1 MTINDF
7 WLTSGWHLLD
17 KDQTG
22 CLVPTEDF
30 MRAYFYRPEVAP
42 IDESC
47 EAEIA
52 LHKKLVGSPF
62 ITVEKTDLEAIKDK
76 DVVFNYE
83 VILKF
88 REFLS
93 NYPTLEAAYLAIA
106 RGQPINFPPLF
117 VDQLVQIILRN
128 ILNENSFALQI
139 RASELFFRT
148 QVVTI
153 AEDEIM
159 VADEAVV
166 QLQAEQKNI
175 DKKGSNQLEVD
186 IDILRESSADNY
198 WERSDKFD
206 TSIDLAY
213 TKPGLD
219 ALARVIEK
227 WIYHFLSIEVS
238 VQPMQKIEDD
248 KWSWHLGLDSDS
260 TSILNDL
267 YEGLDVSEERLKQI
281 LCLFQLEAKEGF
293 KESMQGKPVYVG
305 LAMGEKSIIKFKP
318 QNLLTN
324 LPLADLL

>member
-17 KDQTG
+17 KDKSG

-42 IDESC
+42 IEESC
-47 EAEIA
+47 EAEIE
-52 LHKKLVGSPF
+52 LHKKLVEAPF
-62 ITVEKTDLEAIKDK
+62 VKVEKRDLDLIKDK

-93 NYPTLEAAYLAIA
+93 NYSTLEAAYLAIS
-106 RGQPINFPPLF
+106 RGQSINFPPLF

-128 ILNENSFALQI
+128 ILNENSFALQV

-175 DKKGSNQLEVD
+175 DINKSNQLEVD

-227 WIYHFLSIEVS
+227 WIFHFLSIEVS

-248 KWSWHLGLDSDS
+248 KWSWHLGLDSDA

-267 YEGLDVSEERLKQI
+267 YEGADVSEDRLKQI
-281 LCLFQLEAKEGF
+281 LCLFQLEAKDGF

-305 LAMGEKSIIKFKP
+305 LAMGQKSIIKFKP

>member
-17 KDQTG
+17 KDKSG

-42 IDESC
+42 IEESC
-47 EAEIA
+47 EAEIE
-52 LHKKLVGSPF
+52 LHKKLVQAPF
-62 ITVEKTDLEAIKDK
+62 IKVEKGDLDSIKDK

-93 NYPTLEAAYLAIA
+93 NYATLEAAYLAIS
-106 RGQPINFPPLF
+106 RGQSINFPPLF

-128 ILNENSFALQI
+128 ILNENSFALQV

-175 DKKGSNQLEVD
+175 DTNKPNQLEVD

-227 WIYHFLSIEVS
+227 WIFHFLSIEVS

-248 KWSWHLGLDSDS
+248 KWSWHLGLDSDA

-267 YEGLDVSEERLKQI
+267 YEGADVSEDRLKQI
-281 LCLFQLEAKEGF
+281 LCLFQLEAKDGF

-305 LAMGEKSIIKFKP
+305 LAMGQKSIIKFKP

>member
-17 KDQTG
+17 KDKSG

-42 IDESC
+42 IEESC
-47 EAEIA
+47 EAEIE
-52 LHKKLVGSPF
+52 LHKKLVEAPF
-62 ITVEKTDLEAIKDK
+62 IKVEKRDLDLIKDK

-93 NYPTLEAAYLAIA
+93 NYATLEAAYLAIS
-106 RGQPINFPPLF
+106 RGQSINFPPLF

-128 ILNENSFALQI
+128 ILNENSFALQV

-175 DKKGSNQLEVD
+175 DTNKPNQLEVD

-227 WIYHFLSIEVS
+227 WIFHFLSIEVS

-248 KWSWHLGLDSDS
+248 KWSWHLGLDSDA

-267 YEGLDVSEERLKQI
+267 YEGVDVSEDRLKQI
-281 LCLFQLEAKEGF
+281 LCLFQLEAKDGF

-305 LAMGEKSIIKFKP
+305 LAMGQKSIIKFKP

>member
-1 MTINDF
+1 
-7 WLTSGWHLLD
+7 
-17 KDQTG
+17 
-22 CLVPTEDF
+22 
-30 MRAYFYRPEVAP
+30 VAP
-42 IDESC
+42 IEESC
-47 EAEIA
+47 EAEIE
-52 LHKKLVGSPF
+52 LHKKLVEAPF
-62 ITVEKTDLEAIKDK
+62 IKVEKRDLDLIKDK

-93 NYPTLEAAYLAIA
+93 NYATLEAAYLAIS
-106 RGQPINFPPLF
+106 RGQSINFPPLF

-128 ILNENSFALQI
+128 ILNENSFALQV

-175 DKKGSNQLEVD
+175 DTNKPNQLEVD

-227 WIYHFLSIEVS
+227 WIFHFLSIEVS

-248 KWSWHLGLDSDS
+248 KWSWHLGLDSDA

-267 YEGLDVSEERLKQI
+267 YEGADVSEDRLKQI
-281 LCLFQLEAKEGF
+281 LCLFQLEAKDGF

-305 LAMGEKSIIKFKP
+305 LAMGQKSIIKFKP

>member
-17 KDQTG
+17 KDKSG

-42 IDESC
+42 IEESC
-47 EAEIA
+47 EAEIE
-52 LHKKLVGSPF
+52 LHKKLVEAPF
-62 ITVEKTDLEAIKDK
+62 VKVEKRDLDLIKDK

-93 NYPTLEAAYLAIA
+93 NYATLEAAYLAIS
-106 RGQPINFPPLF
+106 RGQSINFPPLF

-128 ILNENSFALQI
+128 ILNENSFALQV

-166 QLQAEQKNI
+166 QLQAEQKNRVT
-175 DKKGSNQLEVD
+175 DKPNQLEVD

-227 WIYHFLSIEVS
+227 WIFHFLSIEVS

-248 KWSWHLGLDSDS
+248 KWSWHLGLDSDA

-267 YEGLDVSEERLKQI
+267 YEGADVSEDRLKQI
-281 LCLFQLEAKEGF
+281 LCLFQLEAKDGF
-293 KESMQGKPVYVG
+293 KKSMQGKPVYVG
-305 LAMGEKSIIKFKP
+305 LAMGQKSIIKFKP

>member
-42 IDESC
+42 IEDSC

-52 LHKKLVGSPF
+52 LHKKLVEAPF
-62 ITVEKTDLEAIKDK
+62 VKVDKTDLDPIKDK

-83 VILKF
+83 VILRF

-93 NYPTLEAAYLAIA
+93 NYPTLEAAYLAIS
-106 RGQPINFPPLF
+106 RGQSINFPPLF
-117 VDQLVQIILRN
+117 VDQLVQIILRS
-128 ILNENSFALQI
+128 ILNENPFALQV

-159 VADEAVV
+159 IADEAVV
-166 QLQAEQKNI
+166 ELQAEQKNI
-175 DKKGSNQLEVD
+175 NKNSANQLEVD

-227 WIYHFLSIEVS
+227 WIFHFLSIEVS

-248 KWSWHLGLDSDS
+248 KWSWHLGLDSDA

-267 YEGLDVSEERLKQI
+267 YEGVHVSEDRLKQI
-281 LCLFQLEAKEGF
+281 LCLFQLEAKDGF
-293 KESMQGKPVYVG
+293 KEGMQEKPVYVG
-305 LAMGEKSIIKFKP
+305 LAMGPKSIIKFKP

-324 LPLADLL
+324 LPLSDLL

>member
-17 KDQTG
+17 KDQSG

-42 IDESC
+42 IEESC
-47 EAEIA
+47 EAEIE
-52 LHKKLVGSPF
+52 LHKKLVEAPF
-62 ITVEKTDLEAIKDK
+62 IKVEKRDLDLIKDK

-93 NYPTLEAAYLAIA
+93 NYATLEAAYLAIS
-106 RGQPINFPPLF
+106 RGQSINFPPLF

-128 ILNENSFALQI
+128 ILNENSFALQV

-175 DKKGSNQLEVD
+175 DTNKPNQLEVD

-227 WIYHFLSIEVS
+227 WIFHFLSIEVS

-248 KWSWHLGLDSDS
+248 KWSWHLGLDSDA

-267 YEGLDVSEERLKQI
+267 YEGADVSEDRLKQI
-281 LCLFQLEAKEGF
+281 LCLFQLYAKDGF

-305 LAMGEKSIIKFKP
+305 LAMGQKSIIKFKP

>member
-17 KDQTG
+17 KDKSG

-42 IDESC
+42 IEESC
-47 EAEIA
+47 EAEIE
-52 LHKKLVGSPF
+52 LHKKLVEAPF
-62 ITVEKTDLEAIKDK
+62 VKVEKRDLDLIKDK

-93 NYPTLEAAYLAIA
+93 NYATLEAAYLAIS
-106 RGQPINFPPLF
+106 RGQSINFPPLF

-128 ILNENSFALQI
+128 ILNENSFALQV

-175 DKKGSNQLEVD
+175 DTNKPNQLEVD
-186 IDILRESSADNY
+186 IDILRESSVDNY

-227 WIYHFLSIEVS
+227 WIFHFLSIEVS

-248 KWSWHLGLDSDS
+248 KWSWHLGLDSDA

-267 YEGLDVSEERLKQI
+267 YEGADVSEDRLKQI
-281 LCLFQLEAKEGF
+281 LCLFQLEAKDGF
-293 KESMQGKPVYVG
+293 KKSMQGKPVYVG
-305 LAMGEKSIIKFKP
+305 LAMGQKSIIKFKP

>member
-17 KDQTG
+17 KDQSG

-42 IDESC
+42 IEESC
-47 EAEIA
+47 EAEIE
-52 LHKKLVGSPF
+52 LHKKLVEAPF
-62 ITVEKTDLEAIKDK
+62 IKVEKRDLDLIKDK

-93 NYPTLEAAYLAIA
+93 NYATLEAAYLAIS
-106 RGQPINFPPLF
+106 RGQSINFPPLF

-128 ILNENSFALQI
+128 ILNENSFALQV

-175 DKKGSNQLEVD
+175 DTNKPNQLEVD

-227 WIYHFLSIEVS
+227 WIFHFLSIEVS

-248 KWSWHLGLDSDS
+248 KWSWHLGLDSDA

-267 YEGLDVSEERLKQI
+267 YEGADVSEDRLKQI
-281 LCLFQLEAKEGF
+281 LCLFQLEAKDGF

-305 LAMGEKSIIKFKP
+305 LAMGQKSIIKFKP

>member
-17 KDQTG
+17 KDKSG

-42 IDESC
+42 IEESC
-47 EAEIA
+47 EAEIE
-52 LHKKLVGSPF
+52 LHKKLVEAPF
-62 ITVEKTDLEAIKDK
+62 VKVEKRDLDLIKDK

-93 NYPTLEAAYLAIA
+93 NYATLEAAYLAIS
-106 RGQPINFPPLF
+106 RGQSINFPPLF

-128 ILNENSFALQI
+128 ILNENSFALQV

-175 DKKGSNQLEVD
+175 DTNKPNQLEVD

-227 WIYHFLSIEVS
+227 WIFHFLSIEVS

-248 KWSWHLGLDSDS
+248 KWSWHLGLDSDA

-267 YEGLDVSEERLKQI
+267 YEGADVSEDRLKQI
-281 LCLFQLEAKEGF
+281 LCLFQLEAKDGF

>member
-17 KDQTG
+17 KDKSG

-42 IDESC
+42 IEESC
-47 EAEIA
+47 EAEIE
-52 LHKKLVGSPF
+52 LHKKLVEAPF
-62 ITVEKTDLEAIKDK
+62 VKVEKRDLDLIKDK

-93 NYPTLEAAYLAIA
+93 NYATLEAAYLAIS
-106 RGQPINFPPLF
+106 RGQSINFPPLF

-128 ILNENSFALQI
+128 ILNENSFALQV

-175 DKKGSNQLEVD
+175 DTNKPNQLEVD

-227 WIYHFLSIEVS
+227 WIFHFLSIEVS

-248 KWSWHLGLDSDS
+248 KWSWHLGLDSDA

-267 YEGLDVSEERLKQI
+267 YEDAEVSEDRLKQI

-305 LAMGEKSIIKFKP
+305 LAMGKKSIIKFKP

>member
-52 LHKKLVGSPF
+52 LHKKLVKLPF
-62 ITVEKTDLEAIKDK
+62 IKVEKTDLEGIKDK

-219 ALARVIEK
+219 ALARVMEK

-248 KWSWHLGLDSDS
+248 KWSWHLGLDSDA

-324 LPLADLL
+324 LPLVDLL

>member
-17 KDQTG
+17 KDKSG

-42 IDESC
+42 IEESC

-52 LHKKLVGSPF
+52 LHKKLVEAPF
-62 ITVEKTDLEAIKDK
+62 INVEKTDLDSIKDK

-88 REFLS
+88 RDFLS
-93 NYPTLEAAYLAIA
+93 NYSTLEAAYLAIS
-106 RGQPINFPPLF
+106 RGQSINFPPLF

-128 ILNENSFALQI
+128 ILNENSFALQV

-175 DKKGSNQLEVD
+175 SKNKSNQLEVD

-227 WIYHFLSIEVS
+227 WIFHFLSIEVS

-248 KWSWHLGLDSDS
+248 KWSWHLGLDSDA

-267 YEGLDVSEERLKQI
+267 YEDAEVSEDRLKQI

-305 LAMGEKSIIKFKP
+305 LAMGQNSIIKFKP

>member
-42 IDESC
+42 IEESC
-47 EAEIA
+47 EAEIE
-52 LHKKLVGSPF
+52 LHKKLVEAPF
-62 ITVEKTDLEAIKDK
+62 IKVEKRDLDLIKDK

-93 NYPTLEAAYLAIA
+93 NYATLEAAYLAIS
-106 RGQPINFPPLF
+106 RGQSINFPPLF

-128 ILNENSFALQI
+128 ILNENSFALQV

-175 DKKGSNQLEVD
+175 DTNKPNQLEVD

-227 WIYHFLSIEVS
+227 WIFHFLSIEVS

-248 KWSWHLGLDSDS
+248 KWSWHLGLDSDA

-267 YEGLDVSEERLKQI
+267 YEGADVSEDRLKQI
-281 LCLFQLEAKEGF
+281 LCLFQLEAKDGF

-305 LAMGEKSIIKFKP
+305 LAMGQKSIIKFKP

>member
-17 KDQTG
+17 KDRSG

-42 IDESC
+42 IEESC
-47 EAEIA
+47 EAEIE
-52 LHKKLVGSPF
+52 LHKKLVEAPF
-62 ITVEKTDLEAIKDK
+62 VKVEKRDLDLIKDK

-93 NYPTLEAAYLAIA
+93 NYATLEAAYLAIS
-106 RGQPINFPPLF
+106 RGQSINFPPLF

-128 ILNENSFALQI
+128 ILNENSFALQV

-175 DKKGSNQLEVD
+175 DTNKPNQLEVD

-227 WIYHFLSIEVS
+227 WIFHFLSIEVS

-248 KWSWHLGLDSDS
+248 KWSWHLGLDSDA

-267 YEGLDVSEERLKQI
+267 YEGADVSEDRLKQI
-281 LCLFQLEAKEGF
+281 LCLFKLEAKDGF
-293 KESMQGKPVYVG
+293 KEPMLGKPVYVG
-305 LAMGEKSIIKFKP
+305 LAMGQKSIIKFKP

>member
-17 KDQTG
+17 KDKSG

-42 IDESC
+42 IEESC
-47 EAEIA
+47 EAEIE
-52 LHKKLVGSPF
+52 LHKKLVEAPF
-62 ITVEKTDLEAIKDK
+62 VKVEKRDLVSIKDK

-219 ALARVIEK
+219 ALARVMEK

>member
-17 KDQTG
+17 KDQSG

-42 IDESC
+42 IEESC
-47 EAEIA
+47 EAEIE
-52 LHKKLVGSPF
+52 LHKKLVEAPF
-62 ITVEKTDLEAIKDK
+62 VKVEKRDLDLIKDK

-93 NYPTLEAAYLAIA
+93 NYATLEAAYLAIS
-106 RGQPINFPPLF
+106 RGQSINFPPLF

-128 ILNENSFALQI
+128 ILNENSFALQV

-175 DKKGSNQLEVD
+175 DTNKPNQLEVD

-227 WIYHFLSIEVS
+227 WIFHFLSIEVS

-248 KWSWHLGLDSDS
+248 KWSWHLGLDSDA

-267 YEGLDVSEERLKQI
+267 YEGADVSEDRLKQI
-281 LCLFQLEAKEGF
+281 LCLFQFEAKDGF

-305 LAMGEKSIIKFKP
+305 LAMGQKSIIKFKP

>member
-17 KDQTG
+17 KDKSG

-42 IDESC
+42 IEESC
-47 EAEIA
+47 EAEIE
-52 LHKKLVGSPF
+52 LHKKLVEAPF
-62 ITVEKTDLEAIKDK
+62 VKVEKRDLDLIKDK

-93 NYPTLEAAYLAIA
+93 NYATLEAAYLAIS
-106 RGQPINFPPLF
+106 RGQSINFPPLF

-128 ILNENSFALQI
+128 ILNENSFALQV

-175 DKKGSNQLEVD
+175 DTNKPNQLEVD

-227 WIYHFLSIEVS
+227 WIFHFLSIEVS
-238 VQPMQKIEDD
+238 VQPVQKIEDD
-248 KWSWHLGLDSDS
+248 KWSWHLGLDSDA

-267 YEGLDVSEERLKQI
+267 YEGADVSEDRLKQI
-281 LCLFQLEAKEGF
+281 LCLFKLEAKDGF
-293 KESMQGKPVYVG
+293 KEPMLGKPVYVG
-305 LAMGEKSIIKFKP
+305 LAMGQKSIIKFKP

>member
-52 LHKKLVGSPF
+52 LHKKLVELPF
-62 ITVEKTDLEAIKDK
+62 IKVEKTDLEAIKDK

>member
-17 KDQTG
+17 KDKSG

-42 IDESC
+42 IEESC
-47 EAEIA
+47 EAEIE
-52 LHKKLVGSPF
+52 LHKKLVEAPF
-62 ITVEKTDLEAIKDK
+62 IKVEKRDLDLIKDK
-76 DVVFNYE
+76 DVIFNYE

-93 NYPTLEAAYLAIA
+93 NYATLEAAYLAIS
-106 RGQPINFPPLF
+106 RGQSINFPPLF

-128 ILNENSFALQI
+128 ILNENSFALQV

-175 DKKGSNQLEVD
+175 DTNKPNQLEVD

-227 WIYHFLSIEVS
+227 WIFHFLSIEVS

-248 KWSWHLGLDSDS
+248 KWSWHLGLDSDA

-267 YEGLDVSEERLKQI
+267 YEGVDVSEDRLKQI
-281 LCLFQLEAKEGF
+281 LCLFQLEAKDGF

-305 LAMGEKSIIKFKP
+305 LAMGQKSIIKFKP

>member
-1 MTINDF
+1 MAINDF

-17 KDQTG
+17 KDQSG

-42 IDESC
+42 IEESC

-52 LHKKLVGSPF
+52 LHKKLVEAPF
-62 ITVEKTDLEAIKDK
+62 INVEKTDLDSIKDK

-88 REFLS
+88 RDFLS
-93 NYPTLEAAYLAIA
+93 NYSTLEAAYLAIS
-106 RGQPINFPPLF
+106 RGQSINFPPLF

-128 ILNENSFALQI
+128 ILNENSFALQV

-175 DKKGSNQLEVD
+175 SKNKSNQLEVD

-227 WIYHFLSIEVS
+227 WIFHFLSIEVS

-248 KWSWHLGLDSDS
+248 KWSWHLGLDSDA

-267 YEGLDVSEERLKQI
+267 YEGAEVSEDRLKQI

-305 LAMGEKSIIKFKP
+305 LAMGQKSIIKFKP

>member
-1 MTINDF
+1 MIINDF

-52 LHKKLVGSPF
+52 LHKKLVELPF
-62 ITVEKTDLEAIKDK
+62 IKVEKTDLEAIKDK

-219 ALARVIEK
+219 ALARVMEK

-324 LPLADLL
+324 LPLVDLL

>member
-1 MTINDF
+1 
-7 WLTSGWHLLD
+7 
-17 KDQTG
+17 
-22 CLVPTEDF
+22 
-30 MRAYFYRPEVAP
+30 
-42 IDESC
+42 
-47 EAEIA
+47 
-52 LHKKLVGSPF
+52 
-62 ITVEKTDLEAIKDK
+62 
-76 DVVFNYE
+76 
-83 VILKF
+83 
-88 REFLS
+88 LS

-219 ALARVIEK
+219 ALARVMEK

>member
-17 KDQTG
+17 KDKSG

-42 IDESC
+42 IEESC
-47 EAEIA
+47 EAEIE
-52 LHKKLVGSPF
+52 LHKKLVEAPF
-62 ITVEKTDLEAIKDK
+62 VKVEKRDLDLIKDK

-93 NYPTLEAAYLAIA
+93 NYATLEAAYLAIS
-106 RGQPINFPPLF
+106 RGQSINFPPLF

-128 ILNENSFALQI
+128 ILNENSFALQV

-175 DKKGSNQLEVD
+175 DTNKPNQLEVD

-227 WIYHFLSIEVS
+227 WIFHFLSIEVS
-238 VQPMQKIEDD
+238 VQPVQKIEDD
-248 KWSWHLGLDSDS
+248 KWSWHLGLDSDA

-267 YEGLDVSEERLKQI
+267 YEGADVSEDRLKQI
-281 LCLFQLEAKEGF
+281 LCLFQLEAKDGF

-305 LAMGEKSIIKFKP
+305 LAMGQKSIIKFKP